1 VAKQTKKARYTDA
14 DIDKILHI
22 NQQLSEQVD
31 GLQSQLTWLKRQIFG
46 NKSEKLRYVDN
57 PDQAQLDM
65 GDHPVEEPVAE
76 VEAIKPYKRRK
87 KKPRSGTPDD
97 SGIRFDEQEVDIKI
111 IELPCPELEGTK
123 ANEYE
128 VIGSQ
133 VDYRLAQRQSP
144 YVMLKYVR
152 KVVKHRPTQQV
163 KTAPAPAGIFSR
175 NQFDVSFIVGLL
187 IDKFLYHQPLYRQH
201 QKLERSGITLC
212 RATLTNLSHR
222 SISLLVPIV
231 DAQLGNV
238 LRSHVLAMDETS
250 IKAGNRKKGKLHQGY
265 YLPVYGD
272 QDEMVFNYSPSK
284 SRAQIEAVLSG
295 FKGTL
300 LSDGNTAYE
309 HYVRKTADAIHAG
322 CWSHS
327 RRHFERACEAEP
339 VESRHALDLI
349 ASLYHEDGQI
359 QAHWG
364 DDKKLVYRANHCQE
378 VVNEFFLW
386 CAEQRQRVDLLPSN
400 PLAGALRYVEER
412 QQSLREFLTDP
423 AIPLDTNHLE
433 RGLRVI
439 PMGRRA
445 WLFCWTEVGAKYVG
459 IIQSL
464 IVTCRLQGINPSIYL
479 TDVLQRVSTWPAD
492 RMIELTPRL
501 WKETFAEN
509 PLISDLER
517 IGQDG
522 LI

>member
-1 VAKQTKKARYTDA
+1 MAQQTKKSRYSDA
-14 DIDKILHI
+14 DIDQILRI

-31 GLQSQLTWLKRQIFG
+31 SLQSQLSWFKRQIFG
-46 NKSEKLRYVDN
+46 NKSEKLRYIDN

-65 GDHPVEEPVAE
+65 GDHPIAEAAVETET
-76 VEAIKPYKRRK
+76 IKPYKRRK
-87 KKPRSGTPDD
+87 KKAKAGTPDD
-97 SGIRFDEQEVDIKI
+97 SGIRFDENEVDVNV
-111 IELPCPELEGTK
+111 IELPCPELEG
-123 ANEYE
+123 ANADEYE
-128 VIGSQ
+128 IIGSQ
-133 VDYRLAQRQSP
+133 VDYRLAQRQSA
-144 YVMLKYVR
+144 YVMLKFIR
-152 KVVKHRPTQQV
+152 TVVKHHPTQQIT
-163 KTAPAPAGIFSR
+163 TAPALVGIFDR

-201 QKLERSGITLC
+201 QRLERGGITLC

-222 SISLLVPIV
+222 AIKLLAPIV
-231 DAQLGNV
+231 DAQLDNV
-238 LRSHVLAMDETS
+238 LRSHVLAMDETP

-295 FKGTL
+295 FSGTL
-300 LSDGNTAYE
+300 LSDGNVAYE
-309 HYVRKTADAIHAG
+309 YYVGKTQDAVHAG

-349 ASLYHEDGQI
+349 ARLYHEDGQI
-359 QAHWG
+359 QANWE
-364 DDKKLVYRANHCQE
+364 DEKKLMYRATHCQD
-378 VVNEFFLW
+378 VVNEFFIW
-386 CAEQRQRVDLLPSN
+386 CSEQRQRVDLLPSN
-400 PLAGALRYVEER
+400 PLARALRYVDER

-433 RGLRVI
+433 RGLRAI
-439 PMGRRA
+439 PMGRRN

-464 IVTCRLQGINPSIYL
+464 IVTCRLQGINPSVYL
-479 TDVLQRVSTWPAD
+479 TDVLQRVSTWPAE

-501 WKETFAEN
+501 WKETFSEN
-509 PLISDLER
+509 PLLSDLER
-517 IGQDG
+517 ICQDG